1 MAYYYIRTLIYRP
14 AVGSSLGHKAA
25 PALMSIADSSK
36 HIVQII
42 QLLEERNMIFSFC
55 LNKCDL
61 LIVCGMTLLYQ
72 VVDLKQ
78 ESKMMREHERLVNAV
93 VKITERAKAP
103 GSWDLKRIAGRLVT
117 IDESAAAAPVSPQ
130 EANMQGP
137 SQRSSPSMGAPR
149 KAASTNGK
157 CLAASASDSDLHDS
171 HDRMRRMTMPT
182 GQGQRPEFF
191 RSPSRQSFENLP
203 VESSYNG
210 DQYMQAPRKLSARQ
224 QPTSSNLSPS
234 RSQPNL
240 DYLSL
245 GNTPSQSRQTS
256 PPRSQMQPPPP
267 SMMPQQQRQQPGQP
281 RRGPRQVKVPDSV
294 SGPEWEV
301 LLGQM
306 DGGLNNV
313 YDAIYGGGQ
322 PFLGEADV
330 SALQNE
336 WSPDTWDLSNFNI
349 GDLGPGPAAPQSVL
363 SLSDESLSSG
373 EDVAPSELGLSM
385 GSVNYAN
392 SNGSGNGDNN
402 GNNNSNTILTGNHR
416 YVMEPLTGF
425 PL

>member
-1 MAYYYIRTLIYRP
+1 
-14 AVGSSLGHKAA
+14 
-25 PALMSIADSSK
+25 MSIADSSK
-36 HIVQII
+36 HMIQII

-55 LNKCDL
+55 LNKCDM
-61 LIVCGMTLLYQ
+61 LIVCAMTLLYQ
-72 VVDLKQ
+72 AIDLNK
-78 ESKMMREHERLVNAV
+78 ESKLMREHEKLVNAV
-93 VKITERAKAP
+93 VKITARAKAP
-103 GSWDLKRIAGRLVT
+103 GSWNLKKIAGRLVT
-117 IDESAAAAPVSPQ
+117 IDEPFTVQAVSLHD
-130 EANMQGP
+130 ASMQAP
-137 SQRSSPSMGAPR
+137 SQRSSPSMGAAR
-149 KAASTNGK
+149 KAASTNGHY
-157 CLAASASDSDLHDS
+157 LEASASETDLHDK
-171 HDRMRRMTMPT
+171 HDRMRRMTMPS

-191 RSPSRQSFENLP
+191 RSPSRQSFESP
-203 VESSYNG
+203 AADSPYKHG
-210 DQYMQAPRKLSARQ
+210 DHCMPAPRKLSSRQ
-224 QPTSSNLSPS
+224 QTASSSLSPS

-245 GNTPSQSRQTS
+245 GSTPSQSRQPS
-256 PPRSQMQPPPP
+256 PPRSQMQPPQS
-267 SMMPQQQRQQPGQP
+267 SMMGQQQQQRQQNGQA

-322 PFLGEADV
+322 PFLGDADV
-330 SALQNE
+330 SQLQGNE

-385 GSVNYAN
+385 GSVNYAR
-392 SNGSGNGDNN
+392 SNGSDTSTGNGN
-402 GNNNSNTILTGNHR
+402 GNNSNTLLTNNHNQ
-416 YVMEPLTGF
+416 YVMEPLNGF